1 MKTRTIL
8 DYISNV
14 GCSVKTE
21 KCIEDGGQTYTIGQP
36 MRRAY
41 TNSPNG
47 REQLK
52 QDYPNYYEILVATEW
67 GDTPTVSDELPE
79 EIQ

>member
-8 DYISNV
+8 DNISNM

-21 KCIEDGGQTYTIGQP
+21 RLNMNTWEIERT
-36 MRRAY
+36 RCAY
-41 TNSPNG
+41 SNSPSG

-79 EIQ
+79 EIL

>member
-1 MKTRTIL
+1 MESKITL
-8 DYISNV
+8 DYITKNS
-14 GCSVKTE
+14 CSVKTE
-21 KCIEDGGQTYTIGQP
+21 RLNLHTWEIER
-36 MRRAY
+36 MRCAY
-41 TNSPNG
+41 MNSPNG

-52 QDYPNYYEILVATEW
+52 QEHPNYYEILVATEW

>member
-1 MKTRTIL
+1 MESKITL
-8 DYISNV
+8 DYITKN
-14 GCSVKTE
+14 GCSVKKERLNVDTWE
-21 KCIEDGGQTYTIGQP
+21 IERT
-36 MRRAY
+36 RCAY
-41 TNSPNG
+41 SNSPAG

-79 EIQ
+79 ETL